1 MMQDGKGLLPN
12 NFPLQIMF
20 KLLADSWCAERSFS
34 TKTISSSLFGEY
46 KYCQIILIR
55 WIYILVIASCVK
67 TFYVLQNQLFFLFVP
82 PVCVFLVTAT
92 CSLLIFMFLR
102 WLLNLLFV
110 WFLCFGP
117 PDMYELTFLILHISR
132 VVTCL

>member
-1 MMQDGKGLLPN
+1 MTQDGKGLLPDY
-12 NFPLQIMF
+12 FPFQIMF

-46 KYCQIILIR
+46 KCCSVILSC

-67 TFYVLQNQLFFLFVP
+67 TFYVLQNQSFFPFVP

-92 CSLLIFMFLR
+92 CSLLIIMSLR

-117 PDMYELTFLILHISR
+117 PDM
-132 VVTCL
+132 C

>member
-1 MMQDGKGLLPN
+1 MMQDGKGLLPD

-20 KLLADSWCAERSFS
+20 KLLAEYWCAEKSFL
-34 TKTISSSLFGEY
+34 TKTISSSPLGEY

-55 WIYILVIASCVK
+55 WIPILVIISCVK
-67 TFYVLQNQLFFLFVP
+67 TFYVLQNQSFFPSVP

-92 CSLLIFMFLR
+92 CSLLLIMSLR

-117 PDMYELTFLILHISR
+117 PDM
-132 VVTCL
+132 C